1 MSLRTRLVL
10 ALLALVAV
18 GLLVAGAVTY
28 TNQRSFLYS
37 RVDQQLEGS
46 YDLVERQMDEYAGV
60 KRDGGDDP
68 GGRDIAPPPGTFGQR
83 RDATGTRVIKSH
95 AYSYLPWPK
104 LPTHVPL
111 SNDPRHPKQFTVDAV
126 TGDGSY
132 RAMAVTGPDGVTVV
146 AISLRDATQTL
157 HHLLLVEAIVAAA
170 VLASLAAL
178 AWWIVRLGLRPLDRM
193 GETAAAIAAGDLS
206 HRVSPAEPRTEVGRL
221 GLSLNG
227 MLEQIERAFAAQ
239 RESEERLRHFLADAS
254 HELRT
259 PLASIRG
266 YAELFRIGA
275 AREPAEVE
283 KAMRR
288 IEQESARMGVLVE
301 DLLTLARSDQLPEP
315 VKEPV
320 DLVRLARDARDDMR
334 ALAPDRHVELHANG
348 PVTVLGDGRA
358 LRQVLANLTGNALAH
373 TPPGTPIELRVAHEG
388 DEALLEVRDH
398 GPGLPTDDAEALF
411 ERFWR
416 AGQGQGRGRGPAGAG
431 LGLAI
436 VAAIVAAHHGR
447 AEARNAPG
455 GGASFVVRLPA
466 AQGLT

>member
-1 MSLRTRLVL
+1 MTLRTRLVL
-10 ALLALVAV
+10 ALLALVAT

-37 RVDQQLEGS
+37 RVDQQLVGS

-60 KRDGGDDP
+60 KHDAGDDP

-83 RDATGTRVIKSH
+83 RDSTGTRVIKSH
-95 AYSYLPWPK
+95 PYSYLPWPK
-104 LPTHVPL
+104 LPTSLPL
-111 SNDPRHPKQFTVDAV
+111 SADSHHPHLFTVDAV
-126 TGDGSY
+126 KGSGDY
-132 RAMAVTGPDGVTVV
+132 RVMAVRGPDGVTVV
-146 AISLRDATQTL
+146 ALSLRDATQTL
-157 HHLLLVEAIVAAA
+157 NHLLLVEAIVAAV
-170 VLASLAAL
+170 VLTSLAVL

-193 GETAAAIAAGDLS
+193 GETAAAIAGGDLS

-227 MLEQIERAFAAQ
+227 MLEQIERAFASQ
-239 RESEERLRHFLADAS
+239 RESEDRLRHFLADAS

-275 AREPAEVE
+275 ARRPEEVE

-320 DLVRLARDARDDMR
+320 DLVRLARDARDDTR
-334 ALAPDRHVELHANG
+334 ALAPDRHVELHTNG
-348 PVTVLGDGRA
+348 AVTVLGDARA

-373 TPPGTPIELRVAHEG
+373 TPPGTPIELRVARQG
-388 DEALLEVRDH
+388 DEAVLEVRDH
-398 GPGLPTDDAEALF
+398 GPGLPTSDADALF

-416 AGQGQGRGRGPAGAG
+416 AEQGRGRGPAGAG

-466 AQGLT
+466 AAQG